1 MTNEELAAMAAQG
14 DIESLHKLY
23 FAVKPL
29 LFKLISRYF
38 PLCKNSL
45 AEPEDL
51 LQCGYFAVLEAVN
64 DFSPDKGLLFNSY
77 LGYHVKN
84 TCLAELG
91 FKGKRQVETISLDTP
106 ISDEGEGLTLE
117 DVICDPSS
125 DTYSYSE
132 LNDMMLIVR
141 EEIDKLSPRE
151 QIYIHYR
158 YYEEKTITEIGKIMG
173 WERWLTWNIRCSA
186 FNKLRKSE
194 AIQELGEIYKFRLAN
209 EFSNPES
216 IIISFENEALE
227 LI

>member
-1 MTNEELAAMAAQG
+1 VTNEELAAMAAQG

-91 FKGKRQVETISLDTP
+91 FKGKRQVETISLNAP
-106 ISDEGEGLTLE
+106 ISEDGDDLTLE
-117 DVICDPSS
+117 DAICDPSS
-125 DTYSYSE
+125 DTYSYCE

-151 QIYIHYR
+151 QIYIHHR
-158 YYEEKTITEIGKIMG
+158 YYEEKTITEICEIMG
-173 WERWLTWNIRCSA
+173 WERWLTWDIRCSA

-194 AIQELGEIYKFRLAN
+194 SIQELGEVYQFRRIS

-216 IIISFENEALE
+216 VVISFEDEALK

>member
-51 LQCGYFAVLEAVN
+51 LQCGYFAVLEAIN

-84 TCLAELG
+84 ACLTELG
-91 FKGKRQVETISLDTP
+91 FKGKRQVETISLETP
-106 ISDEGEGLTLE
+106 ISDDGEDFTLE
-117 DVICDPSS
+117 DVISDPDS
-125 DTYSYSE
+125 DTYSYCE
-132 LNDMMLIVR
+132 LNDMRLIVR
-141 EEIDKLSPRE
+141 QEIDKLPPRE
-151 QIYIHYR
+151 QIYIYYR

-173 WERWLTWNIRCSA
+173 WERWLTWDIRCSA
-186 FNKLRKSE
+186 FNILRKSE
-194 AIQELGEIYKFRLAN
+194 AIQELGKVYQFSFVN

-216 IIISFENEALE
+216 IIIAFEDEALE

>member
-1 MTNEELAAMAAQG
+1 VTNEELAAMAAQG

-51 LQCGYFAVLEAVN
+51 LQCGYFAVLEAIN

-84 TCLAELG
+84 VCLAELG
-91 FKGKRQVETISLDTP
+91 FKGKRQVETISLDAP
-106 ISDEGEGLTLE
+106 ISEEGEDFTLE
-117 DVICDPSS
+117 DVICAPSS
-125 DTYSYSE
+125 DTYSYCE
-132 LNDMMLIVR
+132 LNDMRLIVR
-141 EEIDKLSPRE
+141 QEIDKLPPRE
-151 QIYIHYR
+151 QIYIYYR

-173 WERWLTWNIRCSA
+173 WERWLTWDIRCSA
-186 FNKLRKSE
+186 FNILRKSE
-194 AIQELGEIYKFRLAN
+194 AIQELGKVYQFSFVN

-216 IIISFENEALE
+216 IIIAFEDGDLE